1 MKDQL
6 EHLAAA
12 TRPTRHWNH
21 RWIGVMLGCAALIT
35 SAAAQ
40 TSQSTASQPTRSI
53 TTMKEITFSIT
64 GGYAFANP
72 HALSRLE
79 DGVLA
84 QAGPLIGSWQMRRDD
99 GKVGTLHVNAAT
111 AMRLVPGEAPSLMGT
126 MELNMAEFEGSA
138 PGSDALY
145 LAYESPLFEIKS
157 PTDVTITVK
166 GRFVGGKGRY
176 AGASGNLLL
185 VSKNGFI
192 SDGRALVQ
200 LPAAGKKS
208 VAPTETDV
216 RSFVKRYFEGTR
228 SMDAARWA
236 SAFAPTAVVRDPVA
250 APLLA
255 SPEAILKQGQ
265 GFVGAFREV
274 GLTEGYVSVHGLQ
287 AVAHWVGRAITKEG
301 QRMRFEGI
309 NHFEFDAQG
318 RIQSLVGHWSPE
330 SMRAE

>member
-1 MKDQL
+1 MKNL
-6 EHLAAA
+6 FEHRIVNARSTRRGSLPLAAVVIA
-12 TRPTRHWNH
+12 
-21 RWIGVMLGCAALIT
+21 CAVLVN

-40 TSQSTASQPTRSI
+40 SPSSTTAQATRN
-53 TTMKEITFSIT
+53 TEAMNEIHFSIT
-64 GGYAFANP
+64 GGYSFANP
-72 HALSRLE
+72 HVLSRLD

-84 QAGPLIGSWQMRRDD
+84 QAGPLTGAWQLRRDD

-111 AMRLVPGEAPSLMGT
+111 AMRLVPGEAPALMGT

-138 PGSDALY
+138 PGTDALY

-166 GRFVGGKGRY
+166 GRFAGGKGRY

-185 VSKNGFI
+185 VSRNGFI
-192 SDGRALVQ
+192 AEGRALVQ
-200 LPAAGKKS
+200 VPAAGTKPAA
-208 VAPTETDV
+208 VTEAEV

-250 APLLA
+250 APPLT

-265 GFVGAFREV
+265 GFVSASREV
-274 GLTEGYVSVHGLQ
+274 GLTEGYVSVNGLQ
-287 AVAHWVGRAITKEG
+287 AVAHWVGRAVTKEG

-318 RIQSLVGHWSPE
+318 RIQSLVGHWSPQ